1 MTDKKIRIILDSSG
15 AKNNA
20 DDLNR
25 SLKSTGKSADDA
37 TFALNKMAAI
47 ITAVIAAKQVLDYA
61 DAWTKLQNQL
71 RRTVDTTEDLAAISG
86 TLLGVANQARS
97 SLEST
102 VDLYTSLYLST
113 ETLGVSQEQLIGV
126 TKTINNLFLESGKS
140 AAESAGA
147 IRQLGQA
154 LQSGTLRGD
163 EFNSVAEGAPGI
175 LKAIELQ
182 TGRTRAQLREM
193 AEDGEITAELIVKS
207 LESYSDEAQKAA
219 DITQTTLDQALTTSK
234 NTFTALVGAID
245 SGAGASKSLAEAIQ
259 SVAEA
264 LGSPEFIN
272 GVKRYSEFFSES
284 LSLGIERVKLD
295 ATGLFNIIKAGFT
308 DQTVIGAVNEYTQGL
323 TDLSKA
329 YADAYTKVKTP
340 FSVAPTATAPAAAK
354 STAATAEFNE
364 KELNKALAAENKR
377 LEIFQ
382 REIEGAKSVTDSLK
396 IELDTRIKVS
406 QFYREAD
413 LAHNKGILDE
423 ERALLNAREQEQIAL
438 IDQRRAEDAQRRE
451 EQLRQALES
460 TTLEELQKLE
470 IKNIYKEQELVANQ
484 VYEEQKN
491 AIAEEGARTRQQI
504 DEMEHAARLQSF
516 ANLGQ
521 AMLNLGQGQSRKV
534 FEVGKA
540 LALAQA
546 TVALP
551 SAVIQSYNNA
561 GGYPW
566 GLIPAAAMLATGLKN
581 IQTIKN
587 TKFGGAT
594 GGGATAG
601 SGGGGGGASPG
612 LPTTAGSQEQ
622 FQQKRVIDIRGIDKD
637 SLITGQQ
644 LVDLLKTDDNVV
656 VALNGAQQDA
666 RRRGVINA

>member
-15 AKNNA
+15 AKRSA
-20 DDLNR
+20 DDLNK
-25 SLKSTGKSADDA
+25 SLKGTGRSADDA
-37 TFALNKMAAI
+37 TFALNKMAAVI
-47 ITAVIAAKQVLDYA
+47 GAIIAAKQVLDYA

-71 RRTVDTTEDLAAISG
+71 RRTVDTTEQLTSISG
-86 TLLGVANQARS
+86 TLLGVANQTRS

-126 TKTINNLFLESGKS
+126 TKTINNLFLESGKG

-193 AEDGEITAELIVKS
+193 AEDGQITAELIVKS

-245 SGAGASKSLAEAIQ
+245 SGAGASKGLAEAIQ

-264 LGSPEFIN
+264 LGSPEFID
-272 GVKRYSEFFSES
+272 GVNRYSEFFSES
-284 LSLGIERVKLD
+284 LSLGIQRVKLD
-295 ATGLFNIIKAGFT
+295 AAGLFNIIKAGFT
-308 DQTVIGAVNEYTQGL
+308 DQTVKNAVDEYTKGL
-323 TDLSKA
+323 TDLSNA
-329 YADAYTKVKTP
+329 YVDAYTKVNTP
-340 FSVAPTATAPAAAK
+340 FSVVPAAAPQTGGG
-354 STAATAEFNE
+354 TAASSPAIDQ
-364 KELNKALAAENKR
+364 KEIDDALKAENKR
-377 LEIFQ
+377 LEIYG
-382 REIEGAKSVTDSLK
+382 REIEGAKSVTESLRV
-396 IELDTRIKVS
+396 ELDTRIKVS

-413 LAHNKGILDE
+413 LAQNKSIFE
-423 ERALLNAREQEQIAL
+423 QERALLNAREQEQIAL
-438 IDQRRAEDAQRRE
+438 IDQRRFEDAQRRE

-460 TTLEELQKLE
+460 TELEEFQKLE
-470 IKNIYKEQELVANQ
+470 IKNLYREQELVANQ

-491 AIAEEGARTRQQI
+491 AIAEEGVRVRRQI
-504 DEMEHAARLQSF
+504 EEMENAARLQSF
-516 ANLGQ
+516 ADLGQ
-521 AMLNLGQGQSRKV
+521 AMLNLGQGQSKKV

-551 SAVIQSYNNA
+551 SAVIQSFKNG

-566 GLIPAAAMLATGLKN
+566 GLVPAGAMLATGLKN

-587 TKFGGAT
+587 TKFGG
-594 GGGATAG
+594 
-601 SGGGGGGASPG
+601 GGGGGATVGGGASSGGSGGG

-644 LVDLLKTDDNVV
+644 LVDLLTTDDNVV
-656 VALNGAQQDA
+656 VAFNGAQQDA